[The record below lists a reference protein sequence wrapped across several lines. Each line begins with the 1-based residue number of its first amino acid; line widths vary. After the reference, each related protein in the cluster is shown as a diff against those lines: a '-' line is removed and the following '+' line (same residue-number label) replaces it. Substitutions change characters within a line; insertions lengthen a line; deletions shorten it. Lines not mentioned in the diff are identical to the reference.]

1 MATKKEL
8 LKNIQGYSPEEIA
21 DAIRAGIVTLYEL
34 GHDTEGQFTPL
45 LKKQVKEILARP
57 TTPHAGLVI
66 TSHDS
71 TEGMV
76 NKQSSMDANDETTLE
91 GNPLENAL
99 FITPSQDNE
108 SGNENKGIEINYIE
122 TKSKPGMFRNP
133 FSFRGRIRRLEYGL
147 SVIIMVIV
155 NTIMQVILSVVES
168 SNGSEG
174 LIILYFVL
182 LIPYCWFSLA
192 QGAKRCHDRGN
203 SGWYQ
208 IIPFYGL
215 WMLFADGEEETNEYG
230 ECPK

>member
-57 TTPHAGLVI
+57 ATPRAGSVI

-99 FITPSQDNE
+99 FITLSQDNK

-122 TKSKPGMFRNP
+122 TKSRPGMFRKP
-133 FSFRGRIRRLEYGL
+133 FSFSGRIRRLEYGL
-147 SVIIMVIV
+147 SVIIVVIV
-155 NTIMQVILSVVES
+155 DIIMQSILSVAENTSES
-168 SNGSEG
+168 GS
-174 LIILYFVL
+174 LIALYIVIMIFY
-182 LIPYCWFSLA
+182 IWFSLA

-208 IIPFYGL
+208 FIPFYGL